1 MHATLIPLFAILAGG
16 MAVAAPA
23 AAAEIL
29 LDDGR
34 RIAGELVSGGPDEV
48 RIRVPLGSGPAELSF
63 PAARVVRIDPAAGGE
78 AAGKLALQREVE
90 ALPADSDADAWM
102 AAAARAR
109 AAGMGGLARRCAE
122 EALRRDR
129 HREDAARIAG
139 LVRHRG
145 IWMRPAE
152 VASAR
157 GQVWHGGRW
166 VDVPERDRQI
176 EQARRQAVAQAE
188 AARALA
194 ERMAAAAPSP
204 VASSVMVIERTV
216 AVPVWPVA
224 RACWWD
230 RPPVWRPRPEPV
242 QGGVSGAVWGR
253 HDRGGSG
260 VTWSVRW

>member
-1 MHATLIPLFAILAGG
+1 MHATLVPLLAAIAGLAT
-16 MAVAAPA
+16 MAPA
-23 AAAEIL
+23 TAAEIV

-34 RIAGELVSGGPDEV
+34 RIAGDLVPGGPDEV
-48 RIRVPLGSGPAELSF
+48 RIRVPLGSGPAELAF
-63 PAARVVRIDPAAGGE
+63 PAARVVRIDHAAGGE
-78 AAGKLALQREVE
+78 AAGKLALQREVD
-90 ALPADSDADAWM
+90 ALPADTGADGWM

-145 IWMRPAE
+145 VWMRPAE
-152 VASAR
+152 VATAR

-166 VDVPERDRQI
+166 VDVPERDRLV
-176 EQARRQAVAQAE
+176 EEARRQAVAQAE

-194 ERMAAAAPSP
+194 ERMAAATPPPATST
-204 VASSVMVIERTV
+204 VVVLERTV
-216 AVPVWPVA
+216 AVPVWPSA

-230 RPPVWRPRPEPV
+230 RPPVWRPRHDV
-242 QGGVSGAVWGR
+242 GYGTSGTIRGR
-253 HDRGGSG
+253 QDWSDGG